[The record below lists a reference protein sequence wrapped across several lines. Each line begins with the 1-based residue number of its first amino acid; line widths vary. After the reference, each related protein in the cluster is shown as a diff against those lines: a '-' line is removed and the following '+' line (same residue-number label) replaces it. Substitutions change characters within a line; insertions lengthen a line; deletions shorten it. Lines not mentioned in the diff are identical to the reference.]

1 MININSSFFRFMVWV
16 ALAGMAITVG
26 SSHAAPMA
34 ANDLGIMDSLL
45 ATMKTASGGWM
56 SVAMG
61 YANDLF
67 FGLAGLEFTWS
78 AIQLTLKKSDLQDI
92 IVGTLFK
99 VMSLAFFAM
108 LLNKAPVWLP
118 MIIDSFSQAGVA
130 VSGGTTPLTPSSVIS
145 KGIGFAAQLISTS
158 MKINGNQNGGF
169 AQMVASGGS
178 SLGSYFLSA
187 MIIGLA
193 GIAIALAFAAAA
205 AQLFITTLES
215 YVVIGGGALQL
226 GFLGSRWTSS
236 WGEKYFA
243 YAISVGIKLFV
254 IYLIIGFGANM
265 VDLLSS
271 TLQHL
276 SDSGKSVGL
285 GDYFGMLSGSAVYGV
300 TAWMTPSLASTMM
313 NGSPNMTMSNAGAV
327 GSAMAAAPLAAGL
340 TAAAAGAQVVGLA
353 GKTLGS
359 TKSGAMG
366 GIGGSPVSGGGFV
379 GGITGGTAG
388 LSRLTQAT
396 SNTASKVSGGAA
408 SAASSASQA
417 VGKGAQS
424 TAGAAS
430 NAAAVTTGKS
440 TEATTHAVL
449 KAGSEG
455 AGKAGDNGFT
465 NSANSASGAQNSTG
479 GMTMSESGANNAQRS
494 FESDQQ
500 RGNNKSFADTILDKS
515 KDLQHAA
522 DRHKPNLPNDGGHG
536 GGISIRFSHSE

>member
-16 ALAGMAITVG
+16 VLAGMAITVG
-26 SSHAAPMA
+26 SSHAAPVA

-45 ATMKTASGGWM
+45 ATMKTASGGWI

-130 VSGGTTPLTPSSVIS
+130 VSGGTTPLTPSAVIS

-158 MKINGNQNGGF
+158 MQINGNQNGGF

-313 NGSPNMTMSNAGAV
+313 NGSPSMTAANAGAA
-327 GSAMAAAPLAAGL
+327 GAAMAAAPM
-340 TAAAAGAQVVGLA
+340 AAALSVGASGAQAAGLA
-353 GKTLGS
+353 GKAFGG
-359 TKSGAMG
+359 TKAAAAG
-366 GIGGSPVSGGGFV
+366 GIGGSPASSGGFA
-379 GGITGGTAG
+379 GGITGGTAA
-388 LSRLTQAT
+388 LSRLTQSTGKAT
-396 SNTASKVSGGAA
+396 SGATSAMGGAA
-408 SAASSASQA
+408 S
-417 VGKGAQS
+417 KGTQ
-424 TAGAAS
+424 T
-430 NAAAVTTGKS
+430 
-440 TEATTHAVL
+440 
-449 KAGSEG
+449 
-455 AGKAGDNGFT
+455 
-465 NSANSASGAQNSTG
+465 ASGATSKGASAGVEAAGKMGGNNGSGNGFASAAGDSDKNATG
-479 GMTMSESGANNAQRS
+479 GMTASEGGANSAQRG
-494 FESDQQ
+494 FDADQKGGDKKPLSD
-500 RGNNKSFADTILDKS
+500 RLLDKS

-522 DRHKPNLPNDGGHG
+522 DRHKPHLPNDGGHG
-536 GGISIRFSHSE
+536 GGISIRFTHPE